1 MSPVL
6 NSGAFFDVDVSEV
19 QKFGYVLKGSQARG
33 IINKELH
40 DAGQRSGFIVR
51 DKANALTN
59 RRTGRLIETST
70 VHTSL
75 NSSAITTTVTWPAKS
90 PRGFGYPY
98 VVNYGRG
105 PVVAK
110 AGGVLRFE
118 VGGTVLFRKSVGPA
132 KAQHFAERGL
142 EAAGPRIIAEH
153 QKAQDAIIRKVEAL

>member
-40 DAGQRSGFIVR
+40 DAGQRSGSVVR
-51 DKANALTN
+51 QKANALTN

-90 PRGFGYPY
+90 PRGFRLPLRRQLWPRS
-98 VVNYGRG
+98 GRRQG
-105 PVVAK
+105 GRRLALRGWRHSPVPQVGRPGQSA
-110 AGGVLRFE
+110 ALR
-118 VGGTVLFRKSVGPA
+118 
-132 KAQHFAERGL
+132 
-142 EAAGPRIIAEH
+142 
-153 QKAQDAIIRKVEAL
+153 